1 MATSGCVYP
10 APSMTALLEGKVA
23 VITGAGRGIG
33 RAFAQALAAEGCRVA
48 VADVDIASAEAT
60 ANEIASRGGM
70 AAGLQVDVTQLDA
83 VANLMRSVVDRW
95 TGIDILVNDAGV
107 FPRATVVDM
116 DEAMWD
122 RVVDVNLK
130 GTFLCSQAAARI
142 LIAQGRGG
150 RIVNMVSRAAYTAYP
165 RGAHYAASKAGIL
178 GFTRSLAS
186 ELGSYRITVN
196 AIAPGT
202 VNTAMPRASGV
213 TDEQLFASGRA
224 FPLGR
229 IAEPEDMVPAL
240 LFLCGNGGEYMT
252 GQVLHVNGGSLM
264 P

>member
-1 MATSGCVYP
+1 MAD
-10 APSMTALLEGKVA
+10 LLEGKVA
-23 VITGAGRGIG
+23 VVTGAGRGIG
-33 RAFAQALAAEGCRVA
+33 RAFALALAAEGCRVA
-48 VADVDIASAEAT
+48 VADVDMAGAEAT
-60 ANEIASRGGM
+60 ANEIASGGGT
-70 AAGLQVDVTQLDA
+70 AAGLQVDVTQHDS
-83 VANLMRSVVDRW
+83 VASLMLSVVDRW
-95 TGIDILVNDAGV
+95 TGLDLLVNDAGV
-107 FPRATVVDM
+107 FPRATVLDM

-122 RVVDVNLK
+122 RVIDVNLK
-130 GTFLCSQAAARI
+130 GTFLCSQAAARM

-165 RGAHYAASKAGIL
+165 RGAHYAASKAGIV

-202 VNTAMPRASGV
+202 VNTAMPRAAGV
-213 TDEQLFASGRA
+213 TDEQLFASGQA

-240 LFLCGNGGEYMT
+240 LFLCGSGGEYMT
-252 GQVLHVNGGSLM
+252 GQVLHVNGGSFM

>member
-1 MATSGCVYP
+1 VQEA
-10 APSMTALLEGKVA
+10 AP
-23 VITGAGRGIG
+23 
-33 RAFAQALAAEGCRVA
+33 ALAVHLE
-48 VADVDIASAEAT
+48 
-60 ANEIASRGGM
+60 
-70 AAGLQVDVTQLDA
+70 VTQRGS
-83 VANLMRSVVDRW
+83 VERLMAEVTQAW
-95 TGIDILVNDAGV
+95 GGLDILVNDAGV
-107 FPRATVVDM
+107 FPRSTVLDM

-122 RVVDVNLK
+122 QVLGVNLK

-142 LIAQGRGG
+142 MVQQQRGG
-150 RIVNMVSRAAYTAYP
+150 RIVNMISRAAYTPYA

-178 GFTRSLAS
+178 GFTRSLAA
-186 ELGSYRITVN
+186 ELGAHRITVN

-202 VNTAMPRASGV
+202 VNTAMPRAAGV
-213 TDEQLFASGRA
+213 TDEQLFASGQA

-240 LFLCGNGGEYMT
+240 LFLCGQGGAYMT

>member
-1 MATSGCVYP
+1 MAGE
-10 APSMTALLEGKVA
+10 LQDRVA
-23 VITGAGRGIG
+23 IVTGAGRGIG
-33 RAFAQALAAEGCRVA
+33 RAFALALAGAGCRVA
-48 VADVDIASAEAT
+48 AVDIDGASAAAT
-60 ANEIASRGGM
+60 AELACASGGT
-70 AAGLQVDVTQLDA
+70 AVGLPLDVTQSA
-83 VANLMRSVVDRW
+83 SVTRLMQSVVERW
-95 TGIDILVNDAGV
+95 STLDILVNDAGV
-107 FPRATVVDM
+107 FPRSTVVDM
-116 DEAMWD
+116 EESLWD
-122 RVVDVNLK
+122 HVIGVNLK

-142 LIAQGRGG
+142 MISQQHGG
-150 RIVNMVSRAAYTAYP
+150 RIINMVSRAAYTAYP

-186 ELGSYRITVN
+186 ELGPHQITVN

-202 VNTAMPRASGV
+202 VNTAMPRAAGV
-213 TDEQLFASGRA
+213 TDEQLFASGRS

-240 LFLCGNGGEYMT
+240 LFLCGAGGAYMT

>member
-1 MATSGCVYP
+1 MAGT
-10 APSMTALLEGKVA
+10 LQDKVA
-23 VITGAGRGIG
+23 VVTGAGRGIG
-33 RAFAQALAAEGCRVA
+33 RAFALALAAAGCRVA
-48 VADVDIASAEAT
+48 VADLDTGGAEQTVRHIEASGGVA
-60 ANEIASRGGM
+60 AS
-70 AAGLQVDVTQLDA
+70 LDVDVTQSGS
-83 VANLMRSVVDRW
+83 VARLMLSVVDLW

-107 FPRATVVDM
+107 FPRATVLDM

-122 RVVDVNLK
+122 HVLGVNLK

-142 LIAQGRGG
+142 LVSQGRGG

-186 ELGSYRITVN
+186 ELGAHRITVN

-202 VNTAMPRASGV
+202 VNTAMPRQAGV
-213 TDEQLFASGRA
+213 TDEQLFASGRG

-240 LFLCGNGGEYMT
+240 LFLCGSGGEYMT
-252 GQVLHVNGGSLM
+252 GQVLHVNGGSFM

>member
-1 MATSGCVYP
+1 MPG
-10 APSMTALLEGKVA
+10 ALAGKVA

-33 RAFAQALAAEGCRVA
+33 RAFALALAGEGCRVA
-48 VADVDIASAEAT
+48 AADVDLEGAEAT
-60 ANEIASRGGM
+60 VSQIEASGGTG
-70 AAGLQVDVTQLDA
+70 AALHVDVTQRA
-83 VANLMRSVVDRW
+83 SVARLMLSVVDRW

-107 FPRATVVDM
+107 FPRATVLDM

-122 RVVDVNLK
+122 RVIDVNLK
-130 GTFLCSQAAARI
+130 GTFLCSQAVARI

-186 ELGSYRITVN
+186 ELGAYRITVN

-202 VNTAMPRASGV
+202 VNTAMPRAAGV
-213 TDEQLFASGRA
+213 TDEQLFDSGRA

-229 IAEPEDMVPAL
+229 IAEPDDMVPAL
-240 LFLCGNGGEYMT
+240 LFVCGDGGAYMT
-252 GQVLHVNGGSLM
+252 GQVLHVNGGSFM

>member
-1 MATSGCVYP
+1 MARLV
-10 APSMTALLEGKVA
+10 LQDKVA
-23 VITGAGRGIG
+23 VVTGAGRGIG
-33 RAFAQALAAEGCRVA
+33 RAFALALAAAGCRVA
-48 VADVDIASAEAT
+48 AADLDTGGAEETVRQIEASGGVG
-60 ANEIASRGGM
+60 AS
-70 AAGLQVDVTQLDA
+70 LNVDVTQSGS
-83 VANLMRSVVDRW
+83 VARLMLSVVDLW

-107 FPRATVVDM
+107 FPRATVLDM

-122 RVVDVNLK
+122 YVLGVNLK

-142 LIAQGRGG
+142 LVSQGRGG

-186 ELGSYRITVN
+186 ELGAHRITVN

-202 VNTAMPRASGV
+202 VNTAMPRQAGV

-240 LFLCGNGGEYMT
+240 LFLCGSGGDYMT
-252 GQVLHVNGGSLM
+252 GQVLHVNGGSFM